1 MLLCSA
7 VYAIGNQHFSLHRLF
22 LYIFSLLIKV
32 Y

>member
-1 MLLCSA
+1 MFLCSA
-7 VYAIGNQHFSLHRLF
+7 VYAIGNQHFSPHRLF